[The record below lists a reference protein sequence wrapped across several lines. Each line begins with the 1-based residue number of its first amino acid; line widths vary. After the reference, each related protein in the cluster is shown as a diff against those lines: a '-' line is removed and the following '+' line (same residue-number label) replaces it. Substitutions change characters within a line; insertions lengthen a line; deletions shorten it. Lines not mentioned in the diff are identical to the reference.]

1 MLDYL
6 SGPFPVF
13 VSPVGRSNSRVSSAH
28 TRPLFF
34 GLRIQQDDK
43 GWFAV

>member
-13 VSPVGRSNSRVSSAH
+13 VSPVGRRQLAFLAGTH
-28 TRPLFF
+28 PALIF